1 MVRRCEKGEG
11 FVPNGTDLSHAAHR
25 IVMYVMHVMH
35 VMHVQPAPMFFGQ
48 GSEPDGDESCPE
60 ECAICFESGNFV
72 DLPCA
77 CDLACEHSKVLSTS
91 FNTLPSNPESWM

>member
-1 MVRRCEKGEG
+1 MRRCEKGEG

-25 IVMYVMHVMH
+25 IVMH

-48 GSEPDGDESCPE
+48 GSEPDCDENCQE

-91 FNTLPSNPESWM
+91 FNTLPSNPES